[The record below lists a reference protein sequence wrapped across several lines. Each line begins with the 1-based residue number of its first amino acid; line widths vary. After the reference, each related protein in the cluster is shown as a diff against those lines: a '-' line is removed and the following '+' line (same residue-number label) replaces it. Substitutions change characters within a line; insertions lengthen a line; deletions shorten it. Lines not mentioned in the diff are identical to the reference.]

1 MYKLKRGV
9 KIMEIKKI
17 LQKLNN
23 QYFKSLKRFEHVYF
37 YMSNFDEQVKKFNDN
52 FLNLMSAVINNKTD
66 NLDLNANLV
75 YIYATTNEK
84 NELRI
89 LIDSIPT
96 NH

>member
-1 MYKLKRGV
+1 
-9 KIMEIKKI
+9 MEIKNI

-23 QYFKSLKRFEHVYF
+23 QYFKSLKRFEHSYHF
-37 YMSNFDEQVKKFNDN
+37 MPDFDEYVKKFNDN
-52 FLNLMSAVINNKTD
+52 FLNLMSAIINNKTD
-66 NLDLNANLV
+66 NLDLNANWV
-75 YIYATTNEK
+75 YIYATLNEK

>member
-1 MYKLKRGV
+1 
-9 KIMEIKKI
+9 METKKV

-23 QYFKSLKRFEHVYF
+23 QYFKSLKRFEKLYK
-37 YMSNFDEQVKKFNDN
+37 NFGFVFNEKLIDFN
-52 FLNLMSAVINNKTD
+52 TDFLKIISTIINNKTD
-66 NLDLNANLV
+66 ILDLNTNWV

>member
-1 MYKLKRGV
+1 
-9 KIMEIKKI
+9 MEIKNI
-17 LQKLNN
+17 LQKINN

-37 YMSNFDEQVKKFNDN
+37 YMLNFDERVRKFNN
-52 FLNLMSAVINNKTD
+52 EFLNLVSAIINNKTD

-89 LIDSIPT
+89 LLDSIPT

>member
-1 MYKLKRGV
+1 
-9 KIMEIKKI
+9 MEIKNI
-17 LQKLNN
+17 LQKLNS

-37 YMSNFDEQVKKFNDN
+37 YMPNFDERVRKFNN
-52 FLNLMSAVINNKTD
+52 EFLNLMSAIINNKTD

-89 LIDSIPT
+89 LLDSIPT
-96 NH
+96 NR